1 MAVAGLLSAL
11 RCAGLRPVDARLLF
25 HGAGEA
31 GTGIGALWAL
41 YLQRRH
47 GVPEAEAR
55 ARCLYMDSKGLL
67 CASRADARAGR
78 LPAHKQPFAHDV
90 PFQPDLLSAV
100 RALRPNALVGV
111 SAQAGAFTPAVLAAM
126 ADAAPR
132 PIIFALSNPTS
143 LAECTAEEAVAAAP
157 GRVLFASG
165 SPFDD
170 VPGGAP
176 GGKAALR
183 PSQANNAY
191 IFPALGFGAAL
202 SHATTLPDETF
213 ILAAEVRPSCAR
225 KSASPQQSPKS
236 DKHDHCRFSQ
246 ILASMVS
253 AKALSLGQL
262 FPPMEHMRDVA
273 ARLTAAVAA
282 QAVADGRG
290 VAPPGVALAGGW
302 EPYVRKRMWSPPP
315 ALEARL

>member
-11 RCAGLRPVDARLLF
+11 RCAGVRPVDARLLF

-47 GVPEAEAR
+47 AVPEAEAR
-55 ARCLYMDSKGLL
+55 ARCLFLDSKGLL

-78 LPAHKQPFAHDV
+78 LPAHKRPFAHDV
-90 PFQPDLLSAV
+90 PFHPDLLAAV
-100 RALRPNALVGV
+100 RALRPTALVGV
-111 SAQAGAFTPAVLAAM
+111 SAQAGAFTTDVLAAM
-126 ADAAPR
+126 ADASPR

-143 LAECTAEEAVAAAP
+143 LAECTAAQAVAAAP

-176 GGKAALR
+176 GGKATLR

-202 SHATTLPDETF
+202 SHASSLPDETF
-213 ILAAEVRPSCAR
+213 ILAAEVRPSCA
-225 KSASPQQSPKS
+225 
-236 DKHDHCRFSQ
+236 
-246 ILASMVS
+246 V
-253 AKALSLGQL
+253 
-262 FPPMEHMRDVA
+262 FPRAMCP
-273 ARLTAAVAA
+273 
-282 QAVADGRG
+282 
-290 VAPPGVALAGGW
+290 
-302 EPYVRKRMWSPPP
+302 
-315 ALEARL
+315 

>member
-11 RCAGLRPVDARLLF
+11 RCAGLRPADARVLF
-25 HGAGEA
+25 YGAGEA

-47 GVPEAEAR
+47 GVPAAEAR
-55 ARCLYMDSKGLL
+55 SRCLYMDSKGLL

-78 LPAHKQPFAHDV
+78 LPAHKVPFAHDV
-90 PFQPDLLSAV
+90 PFQPDLLAAV

-143 LAECTAEEAVAAAP
+143 LSECTAAQAVAAAP

-202 SHATTLPDETF
+202 SHATSLPDETF
-213 ILAAEVRPSCAR
+213 ILAAEARPSRAR
-225 KSASPQQSPKS
+225 AAPQQGP
-236 DKHDHCRFSQ
+236 
-246 ILASMVS
+246 
-253 AKALSLGQL
+253 
-262 FPPMEHMRDVA
+262 
-273 ARLTAAVAA
+273 
-282 QAVADGRG
+282 
-290 VAPPGVALAGGW
+290 
-302 EPYVRKRMWSPPP
+302 
-315 ALEARL
+315 